1 MATVDNLTL
10 DELTDKYYDVYLNQY
25 VKTERSIGRY
35 GMDPVLSRLTKPEF
49 KAELR
54 DAIEYRRQMMNNPK
68 TTPEERLSIRKTSKE
83 TLVKEIAKT
92 DVLGSTTRQRRAL
105 VGYFKENY
113 ASDFVNPKT
122 GELYSDKKILN
133 LMAGKKRDLYFKVKE
148 EDIRLFSS
156 EKRKAYY
163 EETGEEIDSYEL
175 AKLVGQEFY
184 GSI

>member
-1 MATVDNLTL
+1 MAKVENLTL
-10 DELTDKYYDVYLNQY
+10 DELTDKYYDIYLNQY

-35 GMDPVLSRLTKPEF
+35 DMEPSLSRLTKPEF
-49 KAELR
+49 RAELR
-54 DAIEYRRQMMNNPK
+54 DAIEYRRQVMNNPK
-68 TTPEERLSIRKTSKE
+68 TTKEERLAIRKTSKE

-105 VGYFKENY
+105 VGFLKENY

-133 LMAGKKRDLYFKVKE
+133 LLAGKKRDLYFKVKE
-148 EDIRLFSS
+148 EDIRLFASK
-156 EKRKAYY
+156 KRKAYY

-175 AKLVGQEFY
+175 MKEVGQQFY
-184 GSI
+184 GS